1 MDGDG
6 GGCDS
11 DRGMSNTRLAARA
24 NHAVAAELHTTCG
37 ISKLEDVQDRA
48 PDCVLI
54 RGPLFTSGL
63 DETQPFHK
71 LKKQKKQEMHTNISN
86 HPHIYVDGARRGP
99 VRRPASRWR
108 RARDRA
114 PGARSARTG
123 RTRALSST
131 RPNVLYHAA
140 PRIRTAVVM

>member
-48 PDCVLI
+48 RTACRSEV
-54 RGPLFTSGL
+54 RCSRQNSEL
-63 DETQPFHK
+63 DETQLVHSHHEEE
-71 LKKQKKQEMHTNISN
+71 KQEFHTNIST
-86 HPHIYVDGARRGP
+86 HPHIHVDGARRGP
-99 VRRPASRWR
+99 VRRPASRVG
-108 RARDRA
+108 DA
-114 PGARSARTG
+114 PGTALPIARSGSAV
-123 RTRALSST
+123 RADGADAST
-131 RPNVLYHAA
+131 LQHN
-140 PRIRTAVVM
+140 T

>member
-37 ISKLEDVQDRA
+37 IPKCWKRYKSA
-48 PDCVLI
+48 DCVSI
-54 RGPLFTSGL
+54 RGPLFTTEL
-63 DETQPFHK
+63 DETQQVHTHHEEE
-71 LKKQKKQEMHTNISN
+71 KQEFHTNIST
-86 HPHIYVDGARRGP
+86 HPHIHVDGARRGP

-108 RARDRA
+108 RARDALRER
-114 PGARSARTG
+114 GQSRTG
-123 RTRALSST
+123 RTRAFSST
-131 RPNVLYHAA
+131 RQK
-140 PRIRTAVVM
+140 T